1 MIVMNN
7 NDDNENKD
15 KDHSTPHP
23 PAKQMVSRDSIL
35 ISAHLIMLL
44 MDEEDSGRE
53 RRLKCLITV
62 ITRGRRRGRGGGEG
76 EKKKTK
82 MEMIKAVIG
91 ET

>member
-1 MIVMNN
+1 
-7 NDDNENKD
+7 
-15 KDHSTPHP
+15 
-23 PAKQMVSRDSIL
+23 
-35 ISAHLIMLL
+35 MLL